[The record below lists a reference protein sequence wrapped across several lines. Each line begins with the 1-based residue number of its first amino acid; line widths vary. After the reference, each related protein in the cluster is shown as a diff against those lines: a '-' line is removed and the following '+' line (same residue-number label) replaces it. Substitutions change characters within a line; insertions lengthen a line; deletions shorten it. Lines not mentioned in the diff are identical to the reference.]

1 MIIEQTFLELFSL
14 CTAGPVVNSS
24 VQFSLISS
32 RDADPPQFTLSFNVS
47 NAPATTVNCSV
58 NDVPIENMSVSRD
71 ILDGEPPTLTEVT
84 VTIRQ
89 RSAGV
94 CNCTVSNARVEDGT
108 ITVDE
113 KNVTASPGFVS
124 VMLNGKV
131 LQLERFLF
139 FADKNSVTD
148 APTHVTM
155 NASTISW
162 TASGTADS
170 SYEVFYLTA
179 AGETHSVGNTTDTNL
194 TVSEGSAL
202 DDVCSMFV
210 VAYSTSEHTLP
221 SARVYLNSESLLHM
235 ILLMFQATN
244 Y

>member
-58 NDVPIENMSVSRD
+58 NDEPIENMGVSRD

-94 CNCTVSNARVEDGT
+94 YNCTVSNARVEDDT
-108 ITVDE
+108 ITVHDTV
-113 KNVTASPGFVS
+113 VTASPGFATVL
-124 VMLNGKV
+124 LNGKV

-139 FADKNSVTD
+139 F
-148 APTHVTM
+148 
-155 NASTISW
+155 
-162 TASGTADS
+162 
-170 SYEVFYLTA
+170 
-179 AGETHSVGNTTDTNL
+179 
-194 TVSEGSAL
+194 
-202 DDVCSMFV
+202 CC
-210 VAYSTSEHTLP
+210 
-221 SARVYLNSESLLHM
+221 
-235 ILLMFQATN
+235 
-244 Y
+244 